1 MMSSCSKRKLQRAKE
16 RERWREG
23 REKQM
28 SIKPR
33 NGKSMFARGPSSSL
47 SHSVYY
53 WLRPRF
59 YIMAN
64 PRARIWETKKNA
76 QNFRKTT
83 GKVLQKWKNS
93 ALGGIRSLD
102 RPIMRP
108 MRYHLGHASRWSW
121 GPTFKYQFLSV
132 LRLFFFFA
140 AFLEIFIYLARSLST
155 RAFFFLVRTLTC
167 GWRLSEK
174 QKQRAAL

>member
-76 QNFRKTT
+76 QNFRKKTE
-83 GKVLQKWKNS
+83 KVLQKWKKIVRWAGFDRSIDRLWGRCATISATRADDREGRPSNTNS
-93 ALGGIRSLD
+93 SLCSD
-102 RPIMRP
+102 C
-108 MRYHLGHASRWSW
+108 
-121 GPTFKYQFLSV
+121 
-132 LRLFFFFA
+132 FFFSPRFWK
-140 AFLEIFIYLARSLST
+140 FSYI
-155 RAFFFLVRTLTC
+155 
-167 GWRLSEK
+167 
-174 QKQRAAL
+174 